1 MILIT
6 GAAGKTGKAVLR
18 RVAEKG
24 GSTKAWVFR
33 EEQIEQ
39 VEALGASEV
48 ICGDMHSASILR
60 RAMQGVD
67 TVYFICL
74 NVHPDEVTLGMQI
87 IKMAE
92 ELGVTRFIYHSVLH
106 PQIEAMPHHWN
117 KMRLEEYIFMS
128 GLPFTI
134 FQPAVYMQNI
144 LANWSK
150 IVETGKY
157 SVPYALDSR
166 VSMVDLEDVALAAAN
181 VLMKI
186 NPEEGQPQHHV
197 GSTYE
202 LVGTSAMTPN
212 EIAVILAEQ
221 MDRPVAAERMSIPAW
236 IHGAKNSGLGEYQ
249 IDTLV
254 KMFDYYEK
262 YGFWGNSWVLS
273 CLLNRPTTS
282 FEEFVR
288 REIQARSDVLQ

>member
-18 RVAEKG
+18 KVAKKG
-24 GSTKAWVFR
+24 GSTKAWVYR

-48 ICGDMHSASILR
+48 ISGDMHSASILR
-60 RAMQGVD
+60 RAMQSVD
-67 TVYFICL
+67 AVYFICP
-74 NVHPDEVTLGMQI
+74 NVHPDEITLGMQI
-87 IKMAE
+87 IKMAVE
-92 ELGVTRFIYHSVLH
+92 FGVTHFVYHSVLH

-117 KMRLEEYIFMS
+117 KMRLEEYLFIS

-134 FQPAVYMQNI
+134 LQPAVYMQNI

-166 VSMVDLEDVALAAAN
+166 ISMVDLEDVALAAAN
-181 VLMKI
+181 VLMEF
-186 NPEEGQPQHHV
+186 NPDEDQLQHHV

-202 LVGTSAMTPN
+202 LVGTRAMTPN
-212 EIAVILAEQ
+212 EIAAIVAEQ
-221 MDRPVAAERMSIPAW
+221 LERPVAAERVSMPVW
-236 IHGAKNSGLGEYQ
+236 IDGAKNSGLGDYQ
-249 IDTLV
+249 INILV
-254 KMFDYYEK
+254 KMFDYYEE

-273 CLLNRPTTS
+273 CLLNRPATS
-282 FEEFVR
+282 FREFVR
-288 REIQARSDVLQ
+288 REIQARSNVLQ